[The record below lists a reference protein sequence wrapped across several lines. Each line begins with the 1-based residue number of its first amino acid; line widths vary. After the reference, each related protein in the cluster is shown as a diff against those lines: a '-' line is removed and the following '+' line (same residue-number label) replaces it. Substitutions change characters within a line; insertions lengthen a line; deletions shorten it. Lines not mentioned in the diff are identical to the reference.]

1 MTAHLVGLC
10 VVFELGYEPKATKAV
25 QRAARH
31 AQQLVCSIHPE
42 LPPAAVAGIF
52 CHFAAHEVRL
62 RLVNTQT
69 DASQCTYNRHY
80 SLTHSLGGP
89 VAHCLHRRARLGCY
103 DIVGQIDVAVVCA
116 LLVGL
121 CLCAPLAARPPLPAP
136 TPPQNQ
142 VPTPGVE
149 AVRRAAQQGDTGAQ
163 YNLGVLYVLGQGVP
177 QDDVEGTRWLRLA
190 ADQGYALAEYN
201 LGVMYDNGRG
211 VPQDDAEATRWFRLA
226 ADQGFIPAQH
236 KLGVMYET
244 GRGVPQDS
252 AEAVRWYRLAADQGW
267 AEAQHYLGVMYAG
280 GLGVP
285 QDYVAAHMWLNLAAA
300 QASDADSDA
309 VIDGREVVE
318 AEMTA
323 EQIAEAQRLAREWKP
338 IDER

>member
-1 MTAHLVGLC
+1 M
-10 VVFELGYEPKATKAV
+10 
-25 QRAARH
+25 AR
-31 AQQLVCSIHPE
+31 
-42 LPPAAVAGIF
+42 
-52 CHFAAHEVRL
+52 
-62 RLVNTQT
+62 
-69 DASQCTYNRHY
+69 
-80 SLTHSLGGP
+80 
-89 VAHCLHRRARLGCY
+89 CLHRRARLGCY
-103 DIVGQIDVAVVCA
+103 DIVDQIDVAGVCA
-116 LLVGL
+116 LLISL

-149 AVRRAAQQGDTGAQ
+149 AVRRAAQQGDTRAQ

-177 QDDVEGTRWLRLA
+177 QDDVEGARWLRLA

-211 VPQDDAEATRWFRLA
+211 VLQDDAEATRWFRLA

-267 AEAQHYLGVMYAG
+267 AEAQHYLGVMYAA

-285 QDYVAAHMWLNLAAA
+285 QDYVAAHMWLNLAAT
-300 QASDADSDA
+300 QASAADSDA
-309 VIDGREVVE
+309 VIEGREVVE